1 MFKRFPATDSSTG
14 GSIDPY
20 KCALPCL
27 FSGAQVT
34 TINGIVRVEDLC
46 PTDRILTRHNGFQQ
60 VASLLVRKARSE
72 LENAVVI
79 PLGFYTDVCAE
90 RDLLLSSHQRILSTE
105 DARINRAD
113 PIRALIF
120 AKDVR
125 TAAPARV
132 SRTVSLQAVSVFF
145 ARPQFI
151 FVNEVWVECA
161 MTPPALSD
169 SNAHM
174 PTHQQPQVGDLHV
187 RQPAYA
193 SS

>member
-1 MFKRFPATDSSTG
+1 M
-14 GSIDPY
+14 
-20 KCALPCL
+20 
-27 FSGAQVT
+27 
-34 TINGIVRVEDLC
+34 
-46 PTDRILTRHNGFQQ
+46 
-60 VASLLVRKARSE
+60 
-72 LENAVVI
+72 VI

-105 DARINRAD
+105 DARFNRAD

-132 SRTVSLQAVSVFF
+132 SKTVSILAVSVFF

-161 MTPPALSD
+161 MTPPALTD

-174 PTHQQPQVGDLHV
+174 PTHQQPQAGDLHV

-193 SS
+193 LS

>member
-1 MFKRFPATDSSTG
+1 M
-14 GSIDPY
+14 
-20 KCALPCL
+20 
-27 FSGAQVT
+27 
-34 TINGIVRVEDLC
+34 
-46 PTDRILTRHNGFQQ
+46 DRILTRHNGFQQ
-60 VASLLVRKARSE
+60 VASLLVRKARAE

-120 AKDVR
+120 AKDVP

-132 SRTVSLQAVSVFF
+132 SRTVSLQAISVFF
-145 ARPQFI
+145 ARPQFV
-151 FVNEVWVECA
+151 FVNGVWVECA
-161 MTPPALSD
+161 MAPPALSD

-174 PTHQQPQVGDLHV
+174 PTHQQPHVGDLHV

-193 SS
+193 LS